1 MLINNFN
8 HLMGKYPI
16 LKLLYIVSIF
26 IQMMSISFGQQY
38 AKSIPDSSSIIV
50 KLRPDSAENIE
61 RQVTWHQ
68 MFTNI
73 PSDYIGLFH
82 NSSGSKYILSL
93 LSVGALTGTLL
104 FFDNGGWNF
113 NHSLMK
119 KSPFVHK
126 ISDLSIKMGDGRNQF
141 ISAALFA
148 IPGIILNDKTAIRTG
163 SNIVESIISTGIFV
177 QILKRIT
184 GRESPAASTE
194 HGGDWDPF
202 PSIKQYQKNQPSFYS
217 FPSGHLATATAVITV
232 IANNYPDQKWIR
244 PVGYPLLGL
253 LGFSLVSEGMHWYS
267 DLPLAVLLGYT
278 FGNIIAPERIIPSQ
292 DNEKSALSIVPSIT
306 LNGIQLGILY
316 KL

>member
-1 MLINNFN
+1 
-8 HLMGKYPI
+8 MGKYP
-16 LKLLYIVSIF
+16 LLRLLYIVPIF
-26 IQMMSISFGQQY
+26 IQMMSISFGQQ
-38 AKSIPDSSSIIV
+38 APKSTQDSSSIIV
-50 KLRPDSAENIE
+50 TISPDSVINVE

-73 PSDYIGLFH
+73 PSDYVELFH
-82 NSSGSKYILSL
+82 YSSGSKYILSL
-93 LSVGALTGTLL
+93 ASVGALTGAFLL
-104 FFDNGGWNF
+104 VDNAGWNF
-113 NHSLMK
+113 NHSLIK
-119 KSPFVHK
+119 KSPLAHK

-141 ISAALFA
+141 ITAALFA

-177 QILKRIT
+177 QLLKRIT
-184 GRESPAASTE
+184 GRESPAVSTE

-202 PSIKQYQKNQPSFYS
+202 PGIKQYQKNQPSYYS
-217 FPSGHLATATAVITV
+217 FPSGHLATATAVVTV

-278 FGNIIAPERIIPSQ
+278 FGNIIAPERTLPAQ
-292 DNEKSALSIVPSIT
+292 GNEKSMLSIFPSIT
-306 LNGIQLGILY
+306 LNGVQLGILY
-316 KL
+316 KI